1 MISQNMNNI
10 PQAIGRL
17 CRICNAKFRSKRLY
31 EEHAYRMEE
40 ADELNEILAKE
51 LHDIQQEGMK
61 EEKEVKYFKEEIE
74 LMNKLIKSTRK

>member
-51 LHDIQQEGMK
+51 LHDI
-61 EEKEVKYFKEEIE
+61 
-74 LMNKLIKSTRK
+74 